1 MSSRAEGEVK
11 FPAASGGRVLPGA
24 SDKLRT
30 FSQSPRGPESEIPA
44 CHQSHSIRCQGRV
57 PKIQGREANPRAE
70 SSPSLRRHLLPP
82 LSSLVSQMHTCQW
95 QGVLSMPS
103 TSTLSN
109 ALPRGGEARDKL
121 PLLARDH
128 MEACARNLQACWG
141 GRRASMKGR
150 GEYETPSRKTNP
162 NQCSLGAFPDGQGWL
177 ESPAK
182 GPRTALGSS
191 YPQG

>member
-109 ALPRGGEARDKL
+109 ALPRGGEARDK
-121 PLLARDH
+121 P
-128 MEACARNLQACWG
+128 
-141 GRRASMKGR
+141 
-150 GEYETPSRKTNP
+150 PSRKGPHGSMCQKSTGV
-162 NQCSLGAFPDGQGWL
+162 LGWQAGKYEG
-177 ESPAK
+177 E
-182 GPRTALGSS
+182 GGV
-191 YPQG
+191 